1 MISRNLIVAATA
13 TCLLGNGWTSD
24 SAVKKPAP
32 KPVTQ
37 VTPKTIP
44 APKAVTPAEKEEA
57 SRFEAMNLAAR
68 LARYGRATKNPVLM
82 VAAADIY
89 ARIPTRAAGEQA
101 VEEMPGAKEAQKL
114 LDEALK
120 LAPEDPAVLEPA
132 RLVEDRLNSP
142 TRAPVGW
149 RLPVF
154 ARSSVVA
161 KGRWSTQVLFAGK
174 KTAKVSVLMDA
185 DNPVTVAVY
194 DSSNRVVWHK
204 EDAAEDGYAYAQ
216 FVPQRNERFTI
227 WIVNHGQ
234 TPAKFSMTAY

>member
-1 MISRNLIVAATA
+1 MISRNLIVAAA
-13 TCLLGNGWTSD
+13 AVCLLVSGWTSA
-24 SAVKKPAP
+24 SAAKKPAAR
-32 KPVTQ
+32 PVIK
-37 VTPKTIP
+37 VTPKTVP
-44 APKAVTPAEKEEA
+44 APKLLTVAEKEEA
-57 SRFEAMNLAAR
+57 ARFEAMNLAAR
-68 LARYGRATKNPVLM
+68 LARYGRATKNPVSM

-89 ARIPTRAAGEQA
+89 ARIPTREPNDAS
-101 VEEMPGAKEAQKL
+101 VEMMPGAREAQKL
-114 LDEALK
+114 LDDAIK

-132 RLVEDRLNSP
+132 RLVEERLNSP

-185 DNPVTVAVY
+185 DNQVTVAVY

-216 FVPQRNERFTI
+216 FVPQRNEQFTI